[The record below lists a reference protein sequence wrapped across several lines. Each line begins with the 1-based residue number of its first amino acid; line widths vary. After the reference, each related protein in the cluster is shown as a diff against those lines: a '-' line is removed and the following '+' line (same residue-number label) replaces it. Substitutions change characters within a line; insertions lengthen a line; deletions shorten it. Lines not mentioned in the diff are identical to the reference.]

1 MIVISVVLHV
11 VLTCTAMLFQIR
23 LSGRLVDTFS
33 RPDIAEGI
41 FFEYLRTD
49 DPMTPELID
58 NVVKGFPFLLAPLD
72 QVRGLKIGQSP
83 QQSPSSKSDDRENPL
98 MRAATEMADA
108 IVTNAMG
115 MAGAVHHAAT
125 EAAEHASNAARVM
138 GDSARNLSREAN
150 HVREGLLQRASSMP
164 DMLMKILSREQ
175 DPITTVVEWVEGSNL
190 TPAHDELDF
199 PERRLSSGRVFGY
212 PLSRWFDEVYYAP
225 DEIGPMVVTPS
236 MNGTRKMF
244 LYLVHL
250 YLLLLFIVSFPGS
263 YVTRTKPIRKRSHLS
278 RQSSDESTVKIAHTI
293 TLRDTTAS
301 VTVLRDKTS
310 CGLNAFPDIARS
322 SQDRL
327 HCQER
332 TYSRGYLPSTSKFP
346 PSNGK
351 NQCNDSSGR
360 LKKKSL
366 SYFL

>member
-1 MIVISVVLHV
+1 
-11 VLTCTAMLFQIR
+11 

-72 QVRGLKIGQSP
+72 QVKGLKIGQSH
-83 QQSPSSKSDDRENPL
+83 QQSTSSKPDDRENPL
-98 MRAATEMADA
+98 IRAATEMADA
-108 IVTNAMG
+108 IVSNAMG
-115 MAGAVHHAAT
+115 MAGAVHHAAAD
-125 EAAEHASNAARVM
+125 AAEHASNAARFM
-138 GDSARNLSREAN
+138 GDSARSLSREGN
-150 HVREGLLQRASSMP
+150 HVREGLMKRASSMP
-164 DMLMKILSREQ
+164 DLFMKILSREQ
-175 DPITTVVEWVEGSNL
+175 DPITTIAEWVESNV
-190 TPAHDELDF
+190 TPTQEELEF

-225 DEIGPMVVTPS
+225 DEIGPMVVTPT
-236 MNGTRKMF
+236 MDGTRKMF

-263 YVTRTKPIRKRSHLS
+263 YITRTKPIRKRNHLT
-278 RQSSDESTVKIAHTI
+278 RQSSDESTVKITHTI
-293 TLRDTTAS
+293 ALKDTTPS

-310 CGLNAFPDIARS
+310 RGLNAFPDIARS

-332 TYSRGYLPSTSKFP
+332 TYSRGFLPATSKFP
-346 PSNGK
+346 SSNDK
-351 NQCNDSSGR
+351 NLCNDSSGR